1 MTRRRTLTLC
11 ALSGWLGYQLRA
23 WNECEGWVK
32 TGRGMVCRG
41 KA

>member
-1 MTRRRTLTLC
+1 MSSSQC
-11 ALSGWLGYQLRA
+11 ESALSGWLGYQLRA

-41 KA
+41 KV